1 MPAEP
6 LYSSLMPQESYPM
19 QRQPRVQKG
28 RNGRGNIAIGKSET
42 SHSTNSKKIMNESLN
57 MISKSR
63 NKYLNKSCNT
73 GSNSSGRPRLIKA
86 GIQTNG
92 GSSNAESIKL
102 GSTSTFNQMFL

>member
-1 MPAEP
+1 MP
-6 LYSSLMPQESYPM
+6 
-19 QRQPRVQKG
+19 RQPRVQKG
-28 RNGRGNIAIGKSET
+28 RNGRANFVIGKSDT

-73 GSNSSGRPRLIKA
+73 GSNSSGRPRLIKG
-86 GIQTNG
+86 GING

-102 GSTSTFNQMFL
+102 GSTSTFN